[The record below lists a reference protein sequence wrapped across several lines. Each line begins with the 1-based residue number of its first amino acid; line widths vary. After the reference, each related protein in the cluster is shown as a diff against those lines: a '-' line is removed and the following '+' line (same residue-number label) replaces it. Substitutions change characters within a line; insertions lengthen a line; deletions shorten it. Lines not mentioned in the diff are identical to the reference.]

1 MIGERIKNRR
11 IELGLSQ
18 GELAKILGYK
28 SRSTINKIEKGI
40 NDITQSKVVAFARA
54 LNTTVSYLMGW
65 DDTRLPHQFGAISLT
80 GIAPFY
86 CPFCESAFVAK
97 TKKRTIFLNECGKSA
112 AFYFL
117 RKFFHIFLEK
127 VLTYSS
133 DYGKI

>member
-65 DDTRLPHQFGAISLT
+65 DDTPQLSNKKQELFNAIDDMTEEQASNLLTFVQSLT
-80 GIAPFY
+80 GKQ
-86 CPFCESAFVAK
+86 E
-97 TKKRTIFLNECGKSA
+97 
-112 AFYFL
+112 
-117 RKFFHIFLEK
+117 
-127 VLTYSS
+127 
-133 DYGKI
+133 